1 MSTAIHDRLAANRR
15 SVLDRMAAACG
26 RVGRDA
32 AGATLVAVTKMART
46 EWIQALVELG
56 QNELAENRPQQL
68 AERAAQVAGP
78 VHWHLIG
85 HLQRN
90 KARRTLPLVAMIHS
104 VDSLRLL
111 TTLDQLASELNLHPR
126 VLLEVN
132 VSGEASKDGFP
143 REELLAAWDHVLNCG
158 HVRVEGLMTMA
169 PLSEKPNDARP
180 TFAGLRELRDE
191 LRSRSSSDVP
201 LPHLSMG
208 MSGDFEVAIEE
219 GATLVRVG
227 SALFDGLM
235 NRES

>member
-1 MSTAIHDRLAANRR
+1 MT
-15 SVLDRMAAACG
+15 AACG
-26 RVGRDA
+26 RAGRDA
-32 AGATLVAVTKMART
+32 TSVTLVTVTKMARP
-46 EWIQALVELG
+46 EWIQALVDLG
-56 QNELAENRPQQL
+56 QTELAENRPQQL

-90 KARRTLPLVAMIHS
+90 KARRTLPLVSMIHS

-111 TTLDQLASELNLHPR
+111 TTIDQLAAELNLQPR
-126 VLLEVN
+126 VLFEVN
-132 VSGEASKDGFP
+132 VSGEASKDGFR
-143 REELLAAWDHVLNCG
+143 REELLAVWSQLLACR

-169 PLSEKPNDARP
+169 PLSDNPNDARP

-191 LRSRSSSDVP
+191 LRSRSPAGVT

-227 SALFDGLM
+227 SALFEGLA
-235 NRES
+235 NCE